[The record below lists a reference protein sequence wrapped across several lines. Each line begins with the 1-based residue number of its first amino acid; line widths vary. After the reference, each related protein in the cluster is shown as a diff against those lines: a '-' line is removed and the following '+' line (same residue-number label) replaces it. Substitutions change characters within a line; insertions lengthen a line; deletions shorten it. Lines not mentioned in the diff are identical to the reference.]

1 MQVIILKHLKMKYG
15 KYLIHYIDRI
25 ILQKK
30 CMIDLLMYKKMEMI
44 FMNSKN
50 SKTSEKHLLRLLL
63 TDKLNLKN
71 YNKNIAFVI
80 LSIFYTF
87 KNIKNSYDNNKFKIY
102 APTWDQTFN
111 LPDGSYS
118 VQDIQD
124 YFEFIIKNHE
134 SLPDNPPL
142 KIYPNR
148 LVNRIDF
155 KIKSGYKLEALSEN
169 TKKLLGLASN
179 IVDTDK
185 NSESA
190 PNIQTVE
197 IGLVHYN
204 LVENHY
210 QSSSKVLFV
219 FVSDKQYGMLIN
231 IKPHTLIMLIT
242 QHSEFSS
249 LDVWF
254 TGQNGKPLQ
263 IEDNINLT
271 LVIG

>member
-1 MQVIILKHLKMKYG
+1 MKYG
-15 KYLIHYIDRI
+15 KYFIHYIDRT

-50 SKTSEKHLLRLLL
+50 SKASEKHLLRLLL

-71 YNKNIAFVI
+71 YNKNIALVN

-118 VQDIQD
+118 IEDIQD
-124 YFEFIIKNHE
+124 CFEFIIKKHE

-148 LVNRIDF
+148 LVNRIVF
-155 KIKSGYKLEALSEN
+155 KIKLGYELEALSEN
-169 TKKLLGLASN
+169 TRKLLGLASN

-185 NSESA
+185 NCKSA
-190 PNIQTVE
+190 PNLQTVE
-197 IGLVHYN
+197 TGLVHCN

-210 QSSSKVLFV
+210 QLSSKVLFV
-219 FVSDKQYGMLIN
+219 FVPDKQYGMLIN
-231 IKPHTLIMLIT
+231 IKPHTLIMLNT

-254 TGQNGKPLQ
+254 TDQNGKPLQ

>member
-1 MQVIILKHLKMKYG
+1 MKYG
-15 KYLIHYIDRI
+15 KYFIHYIDRI

-71 YNKNIAFVI
+71 YNKNIALVN

-118 VQDIQD
+118 IEDIQD
-124 YFEFIIKNHE
+124 YFEFIIKKHE
-134 SLPDNPPL
+134 SLPDNLPI
-142 KIYPNR
+142 KISPNR
-148 LVNRIDF
+148 LINRIVF

-169 TKKLLGLASN
+169 NKKLLGLASN

-190 PNIQTVE
+190 CNLQTVQTVS
-197 IGLVHYN
+197 VHCN
-204 LVENHY
+204 LVENQY
-210 QSSSKVLFV
+210 QLSSKVLFV
-219 FVSDKQYGMLIN
+219 LVPDKQ
-231 IKPHTLIMLIT
+231 
-242 QHSEFSS
+242 
-249 LDVWF
+249 
-254 TGQNGKPLQ
+254 
-263 IEDNINLT
+263 
-271 LVIG
+271 